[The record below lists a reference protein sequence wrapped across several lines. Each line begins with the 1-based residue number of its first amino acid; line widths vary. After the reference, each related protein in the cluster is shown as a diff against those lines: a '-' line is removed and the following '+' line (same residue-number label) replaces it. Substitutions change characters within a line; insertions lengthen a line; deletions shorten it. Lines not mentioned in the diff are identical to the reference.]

1 MKVIIFGATGMVGQ
15 GVLRECL
22 LDPLVT
28 EVLAVGRGATGR
40 TDAKLRELLRPDLT
54 DLTAI
59 EAELTGFDA
68 CFFCLGVSSAGLN
81 EATYRRIT
89 YDLTMSVA
97 DRLARLNPRSVF
109 VYVSGQGTNADGRA
123 VWARVKGETENALLA
138 KDLRAYM
145 FRPGIIQPRFGAGS
159 KTRLYR
165 AIYVVATP
173 LFPLLRWI
181 TPSSVTATDTVG
193 RAMIRVAMD
202 PPAEHVLETP
212 DINRIG
218 APR

>member
-40 TDAKLRELLRPDLT
+40 TGAKLRELLRPDLT

-97 DRLARLNPRSVF
+97 DRLARLNPRSV
-109 VYVSGQGTNADGRA
+109 
-123 VWARVKGETENALLA
+123 
-138 KDLRAYM
+138 
-145 FRPGIIQPRFGAGS
+145 
-159 KTRLYR
+159 
-165 AIYVVATP
+165 
-173 LFPLLRWI
+173 
-181 TPSSVTATDTVG
+181 
-193 RAMIRVAMD
+193 
-202 PPAEHVLETP
+202 
-212 DINRIG
+212 
-218 APR
+218 